1 MGLIVIGPTGGF
13 RPSQMI
19 RSGAGSTMGNGW
31 SKVPGW
37 VADTVN
43 YPGSVVT
50 DNELVVL
57 GDGAGLSISA
67 NVEFSN
73 SGFGER
79 TVTLRLMQ
87 VGNTTPLATGPVSPG
102 MAAFGGTA
110 FATVTASGLTLA
122 DAQRVYLEASPSAA
136 SNVSPTANVAS
147 YVRIYRP

>member
-13 RPSQMI
+13 RPSQMV
-19 RSGAGSTMGNGW
+19 RSGAGGTLSSGW
-31 SKVPGW
+31 SKVLGW

-50 DNELVVL
+50 SDELVVL
-57 GDGAGLSISA
+57 GDGGGLSVSA

-73 SGFGER
+73 SGFAER
-79 TVTLRLMQ
+79 KVTLRLMLS
-87 VGNTTPLATGPVSPG
+87 GNTTPLATGAESPG
-102 MAAFGGTA
+102 MSSFGGTA

-122 DAQRVYLEASPSAA
+122 DAQRVYLEASPTTAN
-136 SNVSPTANVAS
+136 NVSATANVTS